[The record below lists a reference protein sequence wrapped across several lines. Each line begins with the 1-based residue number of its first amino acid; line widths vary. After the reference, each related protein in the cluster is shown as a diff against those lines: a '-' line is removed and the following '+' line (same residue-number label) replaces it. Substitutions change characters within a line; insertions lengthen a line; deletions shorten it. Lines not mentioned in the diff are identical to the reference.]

1 MGAAVPEQDAH
12 AAAAGEEEVTPGA
25 VVDDRAAAFARLFE
39 AVHEGVYIGLVH
51 GTTTTTLAANPHL
64 KLLLGYPPETYD
76 RDVRP
81 FDGARFVDPQA
92 RQTFLERLANAG
104 AVSNHLLRLKK
115 ADGTQVWIEV
125 TATAEAPDHAGAMR
139 IEALVRDV
147 SERKQLEVQ
156 SRDLYYQ
163 LLQTEK
169 MAALGQTISGVAH
182 ELNNPLA
189 TILSWAER
197 LSQHADADDPMKRG
211 LDVILSESER
221 AARIVRNLLTFARKR
236 QSTRALVDLNEIIRE
251 TLNLRAYEQRI
262 TNISVI
268 SALAAGLPAVF
279 ADGHQVKQV
288 LLNLLMNAEQA
299 MLGAHGRGTIVIRT
313 WHDGARQVVVMEV
326 NDDGPGV
333 PDDVQGKI
341 FDPFF
346 TTKEVGKGTGLGLTV
361 AYAIVQEHGGRI
373 RLESK
378 QGGGASFFVDFPVS
392 SGKPAVP
399 PRHVPAPPP
408 AAPVRE
414 SAPPRDVCKGAR
426 VLVVEDEPALAS
438 AVKEAFVDAGFV
450 VDRAGDGEE
459 GLARVAENHYDLIVC
474 DLKMPRVDGIRFYRA
489 MTAATPALA
498 RRVIFV
504 TGDVA
509 GTDAERFLEDSGC
522 RWLSKPFRLGDL
534 LRAAREALA

>member
-1 MGAAVPEQDAH
+1 MTTG
-12 AAAAGEEEVTPGA
+12 TP

-51 GTTTTTLAANPHL
+51 AATTTTLAANPHL
-64 KLLLGYPPETYD
+64 KLLLGYPPETYE

-81 FDGARFVDPQA
+81 FDAARFVDPQA
-92 RQTFLERLANAG
+92 RTAFLERLANAG
-104 AVSNHLLRLKK
+104 SVSDYLVRLRK
-115 ADGTQVWIEV
+115 ADGSQAWIEV
-125 TATAEAPDHAGAMR
+125 TATAETADHTGAMR
-139 IEALVRDV
+139 VEALMRDV

-197 LSQHADADDPMKRG
+197 LSQHVDADDPMKRG

-236 QSTRALVDLNEIIRE
+236 QSTRALVDLNEIIRD

-268 SALAAGLPAVF
+268 PALAAGLPSVF

-313 WHDGARQVVVMEV
+313 WHDSTRQVVVMEV

-378 QGGGASFFVDFPVS
+378 KGGGASFFVEFPVS
-392 SGKPAVP
+392 AGKAAP
-399 PRHVPAPPP
+399 PSRRVPAASPGPGP
-408 AAPVRE
+408 AP
-414 SAPPRDVCKGAR
+414 SAAATRSDRDVCKGAR

-438 AVKEAFVDAGFV
+438 AVKEAFIDAGFV

-459 GLARVAENHYDLIVC
+459 GLARVADNHYDLIVC

-509 GTDAERFLEDSGC
+509 GTDAERFLEESGC